1 MRGNITY
8 HEIMRCMELSFVVV
22 LDRSNERRARGARDG
37 GKVLA
42 GRINPM
48 REKDGRRKKK
58 NSPKYFRFAGNE
70 FCTFFLP
77 PEIGTSLRP
86 HHKRAAPHI
95 ICIDINKQYSTINIF
110 YPIKDQSS
118 TRISAI
124 HLLWE
129 Q

>member
-48 REKDGRRKKK
+48 REKGWKKEKEEFPKILSLCRK
-58 NSPKYFRFAGNE
+58 
-70 FCTFFLP
+70 
-77 PEIGTSLRP
+77 
-86 HHKRAAPHI
+86 
-95 ICIDINKQYSTINIF
+95 
-110 YPIKDQSS
+110 
-118 TRISAI
+118 
-124 HLLWE
+124 
-129 Q
+129 